1 MRERMKSVAKEKER
15 LVDVVGS
22 VMLKE
27 PESWTYRS
35 NCSSPRV
42 VNLVEQGVLRLHDQV
57 VPS

>member
-1 MRERMKSVAKEKER
+1 MKSVAKEKER
-15 LVDVVGS
+15 LVGVVGS

-35 NCSSPRV
+35 NCSPPRV
-42 VNLVEQGVLRLHDQV
+42 VSLVEQGVLRLHDQV